1 LDELTLDTKTQPN
14 THTHTHTRKHNR
26 NKHTF
31 CEFRKTTNLMRHV
44 AVVQKYAAGQD

>member
-1 LDELTLDTKTQPN
+1 MNSLWIPKHNP
-14 THTHTHTRKHNR
+14 THTHTLTHVSTTA